1 MKPRSPPGQMED
13 LAHSK
18 KCRLPVMRLSR
29 HFRDLSYTFYAPCLF
44 SKQVM
49 VFHKKQV
56 MVFHKEILF
65 ILTEDLIVIIIVP
78 AVCRRGRYRLRAGC
92 FCRLRPLHCPLQIPV
107 GSRRLSSPVSRLSWH
122 RDTVRDTGRCG
133 NPEDRPGSRFPGHTV
148 RQVFGGMERVCRKRH
163 RRESTEC
170 CPLRPVAVQRHGCQ
184 RADREGSGASP
195 RACHWSSTTGAQNRI
210 AQSGHHRMKG
220 HGQGNSVRRAGSM
233 M

>member
-1 MKPRSPPGQMED
+1 MKHRSPPGQMED

-18 KCRLPVMRLSR
+18 KCRLPVTRLSR
-29 HFRDLSYTFYAPCLF
+29 HFRGLSYIFYAPCLF
-44 SKQVM
+44 S
-49 VFHKKQV
+49 KQV

-78 AVCRRGRYRLRAGC
+78 AVCRRGRSRPGAGC
-92 FCRLRPLHCPLQIPV
+92 FCRLRPLQIPV

-122 RDTVRDTGRCG
+122 RDTVRDRGRCG

-148 RQVFGGMERVCRKRH
+148 RRVFGGMERVCRKTH

-195 RACHWSSTTGAQNRI
+195 RTCPWARKTGSPEPHCPDRPSPDERAW
-210 AQSGHHRMKG
+210 A
-220 HGQGNSVRRAGSM
+220 GQ
-233 M
+233 

>member
-29 HFRDLSYTFYAPCLF
+29 HFRGLSYTFYAPCLF

-65 ILTEDLIVIIIVP
+65 ILTEDLIVIIIDP
-78 AVCRRGRYRLRAGC
+78 AVCRRGRYQLGAGC
-92 FCRLRPLHCPLQIPV
+92 FCRLLPLHCPLQIPV

-122 RDTVRDTGRCG
+122 RDTARDTDRCG
-133 NPEDRPGSRFPGHTV
+133 NPEDRAGSRFPGHTV

-195 RACHWSSTTGAQNRI
+195 RTCSWSRQTGSPEPDCPDRPSPDERAW
-210 AQSGHHRMKG
+210 A
-220 HGQGNSVRRAGSM
+220 GQ
-233 M
+233 